1 MAEPVADEAPNE
13 VAATADVEATLG
25 RRRLGIVAVS
35 IATVVWA
42 TGTVIAKWSSLS
54 GLSFAMF
61 RLWVGVVVSLVSLV
75 VMRRR
80 LTLSMFRAT
89 ALGGVFF
96 AADIG
101 LHFSSVKLTSVAD
114 VALIGAL
121 APVVI
126 TVASAKLLHERV
138 ARRDALLV
146 AASFFGVVIVA
157 VGSSGS
163 PSFSLAGDL
172 LAVAGIATWSA
183 YWFFSRRARRDVP
196 ALEYFASVMIAG
208 ALVITPVTLLVEG
221 MPSWPAPRDWAA
233 VWAVALF
240 PGFVGHTLVIW
251 SHRHV
256 ESWRSSLITQCT
268 PVISALLAWAVLGEA
283 IPWLV
288 ALGGAVVIASTAA
301 VIVAAARRESEL
313 RLDQAAEPAS

>member
-1 MAEPVADEAPNE
+1 MAERVAEAPPQFD
-13 VAATADVEATLG
+13 AAPGEAPETMR

-35 IATVVWA
+35 IGTVVWA

-61 RLWVGVVVSLVSLV
+61 RLWAGVVVSLVALL

-80 LTLSMFRAT
+80 LSWAVFRAT

-96 AADIG
+96 GADLA

-126 TVASAKLLHERV
+126 TVVSARMLHERV
-138 ARRDALLV
+138 ARRDAALV
-146 AASFFGVVIVA
+146 AASFLGVAIVA

-172 LAVAGIATWSA
+172 LALTGVVTWSS
-183 YWFFSRRARRDVP
+183 YWFYSRRARRDVP
-196 ALEYFASVMIAG
+196 AIEYFTSVMIAG
-208 ALVITPVTLLVEG
+208 AIVITPLTLLVEG
-221 MPSWPAPRDWAA
+221 PPSMPAARDWAA

-240 PGFVGHTLVIW
+240 PGFVGHTLVNW

-256 ESWRSSLITQCT
+256 ESWRSALITQLT
-268 PVISALLAWAVLGEA
+268 PVIAALLAWVVLDEAV
-283 IPWLV
+283 PWL
-288 ALGGAVVIASTAA
+288 AAAGGAVVIVSTGA
-301 VIVAAARRESEL
+301 VIVSAARRGSATDM
-313 RLDQAAEPAS
+313 DQAVEPVS